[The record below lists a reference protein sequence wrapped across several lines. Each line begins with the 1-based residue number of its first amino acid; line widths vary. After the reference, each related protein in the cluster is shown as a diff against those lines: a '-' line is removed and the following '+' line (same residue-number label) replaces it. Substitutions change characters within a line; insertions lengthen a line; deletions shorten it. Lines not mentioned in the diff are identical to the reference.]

1 MPKTF
6 GNSRRPEGVLAMS
19 EEANKHGW
27 KTVGTKQ
34 AYQNPWIAVREDRII
49 YPNGQPGIYGV
60 VEKGPGVAV
69 IALDNQKNLCLV
81 RQYRYPLDDVFLELP
96 AGAIHQGETEIESVR
111 RELFEETGIRAGRL
125 ERLGNFYT
133 ALGHETA
140 EIIAYLADQLEPDRH
155 SLANQQHDESI
166 LEIVRLPVGRV
177 KQMMARGEIK
187 CGISLAALS
196 LLFVKYPG
204 L

>member
-1 MPKTF
+1 
-6 GNSRRPEGVLAMS
+6 MS
-19 EEANKHGW
+19 EKANKYGW
-27 KTVGTKQ
+27 KTVSTKQ
-34 AYQNPWIAVREDRII
+34 AYQSQWISVREDRII

-69 IALDNQKNLCLV
+69 IALDKDKNTYLV
-81 RQYRYPLDDVFLELP
+81 KQYRYTLDDIFLELP
-96 AGAIHQGETEIESVR
+96 AGAIHQGETEVESGR
-111 RELFEETGIRAGRL
+111 RELLEETGINAERF

-140 EIIAYLADQLEPDRH
+140 EIIAYLADQLETNGH

-166 LEIVRLPVGRV
+166 IEILRLPISRV
-177 KQMMARGEIK
+177 KEIIAEGKIK
-187 CGISLAALS
+187 CGISLATLS
-196 LLFVKYPG
+196 LLFMQHPE